1 MLKRK
6 ISDFLVDTG
15 IITKDQLSE
24 AIERSSGDDVER
36 QLVDLGYISEAE
48 IAKNFAKQLNL
59 GYVDLAGYDINPQAA
74 ALISNEHIRR
84 YNVIP
89 INLKDD
95 YLVVA
100 MADPTNIFAIDDLHV
115 MTGFDITPVVTGETD
130 LINAIN
136 KFCTNDDVVEEAIES
151 ISEDF
156 ADIAAR
162 SGEERDAEE
171 APVVKL
177 VKLIVT
183 EAVRERASDIFIE
196 PQEYDLRVRYRI
208 DGVLHE
214 IMRSPKQIQ
223 AGIISRIKIMSGMD
237 IAERRLP
244 QDGRFGLVIDKRPI
258 DFRVASLPTI
268 YGEQLILRVLEK
280 ESISMNLDDLGFLSE
295 DLKRFKESFTKP
307 YGAILITGP
316 TGSGKTT
323 TLYGVLNLIN
333 SDASNLIT
341 VEDPVE
347 YRLHGINQ
355 VQVNAKTGL
364 TFASALR
371 SILRQD
377 PDIVMIGEI
386 RDEETATIA
395 VESALT
401 GHLVLSTLH
410 TNGAPAALTRLVEM
424 GIEPFLVSTA
434 VDCIVA
440 QRLARK
446 LCTKCREQFV
456 PTEPELKGA
465 GFVIDG
471 NEPKVLYRARGC
483 KSCGETGY
491 HGRIGLY
498 EVMRMSETIERLL
511 VGDVTA
517 EQIAKVAATEGMS
530 TLHQDGLAKVKLGWT
545 SIEEVERVTMK

>member
-15 IITKDQLSE
+15 IITKDQLRE

-59 GYVDLAGYDINPQAA
+59 SYVDLAGYNINPRAA
-74 ALISNEHIRR
+74 ALISNEHIHR
-84 YNVIP
+84 YNVLP
-89 INLKDD
+89 INLDDD

-115 MTGFDITPVVTGETD
+115 MTGFDITPVVTGKTD

-156 ADIAAR
+156 ADIAAS
-162 SGEERDAEE
+162 SGEEIDAEE

-177 VKLIVT
+177 VKLIIT

-196 PQEYDLRVRYRI
+196 PQEYDVRVRYRI

-223 AGIISRIKIMSGMD
+223 AGIVSRVKIMSGMD

-280 ESISMNLDDLGFLSE
+280 ESISMKLDDLGFLPE
-295 DLKRFKESFTKP
+295 DLERFKESFTKP

-333 SDASNLIT
+333 GDASNLIT

-386 RDEETATIA
+386 RDEETAMIA

-410 TNGAPAALTRLVEM
+410 TNSAPAALTRLVEM
-424 GIEPFLVSTA
+424 GIEPFLVSSA

-446 LCTKCREQFV
+446 LCAKCREQFV
-456 PTEPELKGA
+456 PTALELEGA
-465 GFVIDG
+465 GYVIDG
-471 NEPKVLYRARGC
+471 NEPKALFRAKGC
-483 KSCGETGY
+483 KSCGDTGY

-498 EVMRMSETIERLL
+498 EVMRMSETIKRLL

-517 EQIAKVAATEGMS
+517 EQIAKVAEMEGMS
-530 TLHQDGLAKVKLGWT
+530 TLHRDGLAKVKLGWT